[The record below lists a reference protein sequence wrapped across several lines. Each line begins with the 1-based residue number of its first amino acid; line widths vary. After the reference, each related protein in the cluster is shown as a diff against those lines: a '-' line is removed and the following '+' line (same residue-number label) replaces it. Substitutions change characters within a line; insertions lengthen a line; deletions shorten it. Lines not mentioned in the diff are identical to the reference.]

1 MVGIMSRATNLFRI
15 HSAFERLFEGR
26 VSLIKRNDILYLM
39 EFF

>member
-26 VSLIKRNDILYLM
+26 ISLVKRNDFLYI
-39 EFF
+39 E